1 MWLKLQSKWAVI
13 KYYLA
18 WCKQTFLLWKRYGW
32 PCYNLYIF
40 PSITSLLVLTSTNFV
55 WNLSPLILSCN
66 IIIWYTRELKKMNL
80 VTLNLLLHWWWY
92 KSFRI
97 CRIKIYFNILLLF
110 EILILHIQTYRTI
123 ELFIFSK
130 HRQKKREW
138 SNISFTTF
146 GVTGKSKQEDFYQS
160 VSRIDTNL
168 NITKCNIDIYFFY
181 TFFFFFII

>member
-1 MWLKLQSKWAVI
+1 
-13 KYYLA
+13 
-18 WCKQTFLLWKRYGW
+18 
-32 PCYNLYIF
+32 
-40 PSITSLLVLTSTNFV
+40 
-55 WNLSPLILSCN
+55 
-66 IIIWYTRELKKMNL
+66 MNL

-181 TFFFFFII
+181 AFFFLNLNYLITGWKDLAHFQKFKVNFYLPQP